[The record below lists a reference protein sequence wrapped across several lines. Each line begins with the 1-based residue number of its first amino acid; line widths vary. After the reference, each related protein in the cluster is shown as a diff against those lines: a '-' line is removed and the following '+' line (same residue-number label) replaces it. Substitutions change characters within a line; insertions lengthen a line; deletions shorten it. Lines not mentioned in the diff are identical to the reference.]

1 MSKSMSDVNEKYKA
15 ASEKFNA
22 NLEKNLGLTSRPST
36 VSTGMSEQNKMAA
49 QAEEQSKRQAGEVSR
64 GASRTA
70 GGEAVAGAKSAG
82 LSSAQAAL
90 VGEKAA
96 TDATKNTYQNAYSN
110 AYSTNL
116 NSQQQQAAKVQEQQ
130 QNEQQALL
138 EQQRLQ
144 QEEGQKEYERGW
156 GNLGGWGSFTTGIL
170 TSDERLKNFRDIS
183 SKIDNKDKVSLLK
196 VTYKKEKK

>member
-36 VSTGMSEQNKMAA
+36 VSIGMSEQNKMAA

-70 GGEAVAGAKSAG
+70 GGEAVAGAKTAG

-183 SKIDNKDKVSLLK
+183 SKIDTNKYDMLK
-196 VTYKKEKK
+196 VTYKKENK